1 MCPLYQYQCQDCQET
16 FDELWTTFQEV
27 EEFEAK
33 YIEET
38 PCPKCSS
45 KKKCRLMSAPMVS
58 FKGEGWTGKGSI
70 GPTGSQS
77 RHRDSTGSLKEHA
90 ARIKEETKNLTT
102 KDLYGDI

>member
-1 MCPLYQYQCQDCQET
+1 MCPTYAYQCQDCQEV
-16 FDELWTTFQEV
+16 FDELWMTFQEAD
-27 EEFEAK
+27 ENETKYLQEA
-33 YIEET
+33 E
-38 PCPKCSS
+38 CPKCKS
-45 KKKCRLMSAPMVS
+45 KNKTRLMSSPMVS

>member
-1 MCPLYQYQCQDCQET
+1 MPIYQYQCQDCQET

-58 FKGEGWTGKGSI
+58 FKGSGWTGKHI
-70 GPTGSQS
+70 GPEGSS
-77 RHRDSTGSLKEHA
+77 GVTDSSGALREHGE
-90 ARIKEETKNLTT
+90 RIKDEVKNLTS
-102 KDLYGDI
+102 KDLYGV